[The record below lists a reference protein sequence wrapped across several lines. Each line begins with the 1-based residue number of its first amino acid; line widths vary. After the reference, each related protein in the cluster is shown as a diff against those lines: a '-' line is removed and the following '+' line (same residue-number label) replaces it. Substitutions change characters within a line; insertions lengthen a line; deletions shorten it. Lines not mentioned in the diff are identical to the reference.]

1 MRVGVSS
8 SCFYPACTEEAV
20 RRLQEAGLGEI
31 ELFLNTFSELEP
43 GYTAAL
49 QRQLAGQGTRV
60 LSFHPF
66 TSGME
71 PFFFATDYERRAA
84 DGRELYKRLFDCA
97 ARYGARIFTF
107 HGDYKTTPYPF
118 ERYCE
123 NFAGLS
129 ALAREYGL
137 LLCQENVV
145 RCKCGSVDSVRRM
158 RELLGREAHFTLD
171 LKQALRSGA
180 DIYEMLEAMGEGL
193 AHIHISD
200 HAPGRDCL
208 APGCGNFDFRTF
220 FRRLRRISYEGD
232 VVIELYR
239 NNFRDA
245 EELAG
250 SAAFLTKLSAERAA
264 EE

>member
-8 SCFYPACTEEAV
+8 SCFYPDCTEDAV
-20 RRLQEAGLGEI
+20 RRLQEAGIEEI

-49 QRQLAGQGTRV
+49 RRQLAAQGTRV

-71 PFFFATDYERRAA
+71 PFFFATDYGRRAA

-97 ARYGARIFTF
+97 AQYGARVFVF

-123 NFAGLS
+123 SFAGLS
-129 ALAREYGL
+129 SLAREYGL

-158 RELLGREAHFTLD
+158 RELLGREAHFALD

-180 DIYEMLEAMGEGL
+180 DIYDMLDAMGEGL

-208 APGCGNFDFRTF
+208 APGCGDFDFRAF
-220 FRRLRRISYEGD
+220 FQGLRRIPYQGD
-232 VVIELYR
+232 VVVELYR
-239 NNFRDA
+239 SNFRNA

-250 SAAFLTKLSAERAA
+250 SAAFLRELSAEQAV
-264 EE
+264 E

>member
-1 MRVGVSS
+1 M
-8 SCFYPACTEEAV
+8 
-20 RRLQEAGLGEI
+20 RRLQEAGIEEI

-49 QRQLAGQGTRV
+49 RRQLAAQGTRV

-71 PFFFATDYERRAA
+71 PFFFATDYGRRAA

-97 ARYGARIFTF
+97 AQYGARVFVF

-123 NFAGLS
+123 SFAGLS
-129 ALAREYGL
+129 SLAREYGL

-158 RELLGREAHFTLD
+158 RELLGREAHFALD

-180 DIYEMLEAMGEGL
+180 DIYDMLDAMGEGL

-208 APGCGNFDFRTF
+208 APGCGDFDFRAF
-220 FRRLRRISYEGD
+220 FQSLRRIPYQGD
-232 VVIELYR
+232 VVVELYR
-239 NNFRDA
+239 SNFRNA

-250 SAAFLTKLSAERAA
+250 SAAFLRELSAEQAV
-264 EE
+264 E